1 MPTFLSMSLTPPLT
15 PPSPL
20 HSTYS
25 IYGQFTM
32 ETVLGAA
39 FGSQVNV
46 LKGEGDSLTEA
57 AAGILAEVDI
67 RAILWSN
74 LITCK
79 TRFN

>member
-1 MPTFLSMSLTPPLT
+1 
-15 PPSPL
+15 
-20 HSTYS
+20 
-25 IYGQFTM
+25 M

-67 RAILWSN
+67 SVILWNN
-74 LITCK
+74 LISCNYYYLKSLHYSPWFFPKNGQKMTPN
-79 TRFN
+79 FYYIF

>member
-1 MPTFLSMSLTPPLT
+1 
-15 PPSPL
+15 
-20 HSTYS
+20 
-25 IYGQFTM
+25 M

-67 RAILWSN
+67 SVILWNNIISCN
-74 LITCK
+74 YYI
-79 TRFN
+79 F